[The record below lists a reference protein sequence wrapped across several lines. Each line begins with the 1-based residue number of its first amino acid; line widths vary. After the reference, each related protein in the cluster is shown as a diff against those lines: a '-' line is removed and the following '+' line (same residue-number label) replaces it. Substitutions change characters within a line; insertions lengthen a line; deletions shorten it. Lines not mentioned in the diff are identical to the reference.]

1 MTAQIILGMPFEEYL
16 SIDAVNFSTL
26 KHIDVSPLHYRDA
39 RDNGIADKPAF
50 ALGRAA
56 HTAILEPERWGE
68 RYLVQPEYVERIEKG
83 KTKRV
88 KLSRRDDMP
97 EWRAL
102 VEQAAAEGKAII
114 TVEDSQIAPIVA
126 DRVHSDPVAS
136 LRFKGDVDTEVTV
149 LWTHPG
155 TGLRI
160 KSRLDVVNRSMGVL
174 CDPKTVAFIDPPR
187 MWSHF
192 ERLLYLA
199 QFAMYQDAWRA
210 ATGDALPFEAIAIE
224 KTRPYDV
231 AVCPVPQ
238 PHLDYGR
245 SLYGTW
251 LEELARCLESQQWP
265 GVARGEVLPFER
277 PGSAQFGDDAEILA
291 ESETA

>member
-1 MTAQIILGMPFEEYL
+1 MTDAQIILGMPFEEYL
-16 SIDAVNFSTL
+16 AVEAVNFSTL

-39 RDNGIADKPAF
+39 LDNGVADKPDF

-56 HTAILEPERWGE
+56 HTAILEPEKWGE
-68 RYLVQPEYVERIEKG
+68 RYMLKPEYAERDG
-83 KTKRV
+83 KRV
-88 KLSRRDDMP
+88 QLRRDDRMP

-102 VEQAAAEGKAII
+102 VEKAEAEGRTILTDEEWI
-114 TVEDSQIAPIVA
+114 TASRVA
-126 DRVHSDPVAS
+126 NRVHSDPVAS

-160 KSRLDVVNRSMGVL
+160 KSRLDVVNRSMRVL

-199 QFAMYQDAWRA
+199 QFAMYQDAWRV
-210 ATGDALPFEAIAIE
+210 ATGDVWPFEAIAIE

-245 SLYGTW
+245 SLYETW
-251 LEELARCLESQQWP
+251 LDELARCLESQQWP